1 MPSFGDKVK
10 KLRKEKDWSQDE
22 FAAKIGVH
30 GRHIGKY
37 ENGSTM
43 PNSETV
49 IKMAKVFEVSTD
61 YLLLEEGNANPA
73 SKIRDQA
80 LLKEFEIVDQMS
92 EKDREVIKSLIDA
105 FIKKGR
111 MEQVLGK

>member
-1 MPSFGDKVK
+1 MSSFGDKVK
-10 KLRKEKDWSQDE
+10 KLRKEKGWSQDE
-22 FAAKIGVH
+22 LASKISVH

-49 IKMAKVFEVSTD
+49 IKMAKAFEVSTD
-61 YLLLEEGNANPA
+61 YLLLEEANTNPA
-73 SKIRDQA
+73 SKIRDQV
-80 LLKEFEIVDQMS
+80 LLREFEIVDQMND
-92 EKDREVIKSLIDA
+92 KDREVIKSLIDA

>member
-1 MPSFGDKVK
+1 MSPFSDKVK
-10 KLRKEKDWSQDE
+10 KLRKEKGWSQDE
-22 FAAKIGVH
+22 FAAKIGVQ

-61 YLLLEEGNANPA
+61 YLLLEEVNASPT

-80 LLKEFEIVDQMS
+80 LLKEFEIVDQMN